1 MPDIINLLP
10 DAVANQIA
18 AGEVIQRPA
27 SAVKELLENAVD
39 SGASS
44 IKLIIKDSGKTL
56 IQVIDNGCGMSVT
69 DARMAF
75 ERHATSKIKS
85 AQDLFEIRTLGFRG
99 EALASIAA
107 IAHVELKTKRVED
120 ELGTQINIEGSK
132 VTSQEAVQCPNGS
145 SISIKNL
152 FFNVPARRNFLK
164 SNQVETRHIV
174 EEFHRVAM
182 VNPSISFSMHHND
195 KLVFQLPNS
204 NLKQRIVGLFG
215 NQYSQRLVP
224 ITEQSNEN
232 VKIHGF
238 VGKPEFA
245 RKTRG
250 EQYFFANNRFIK
262 HPYMNHSIDSA
273 YKELIPTDS
282 FPTYFIYIDVD
293 PKFIDINIHPTKTEI
308 NFQDNKLVYAV
319 LRAVVRQSL
328 GKHNLTPSL
337 DFDLEKAYDFQDP
350 KPGTQIKPPTIS
362 VNPDYNPFDKQT
374 NLNHAVNISSGSKNW
389 EELYEIS
396 KHETRKEIV
405 QSEINLEISN
415 NDGDTE
421 IEAQHK
427 TINEHVFQL
436 KNQYIITNI
445 ASGLILID
453 QSRAHERIL
462 FEKYYEIL
470 EHNVNASQKELFPE
484 TIQFNA
490 SEADII
496 SEIMEDLQKLGFQLE
511 KAGKNT
517 YVFQGRPADLKD
529 QDIKQSIDAI
539 IEIYQK
545 NLLDLSIDKK
555 INLARSTAACVA
567 IKKGQKLQK
576 LELNALVDELFA
588 CKIPEVTP
596 SGEAVFKM
604 ISLEDI
610 EKMFN

>member
-27 SAVKELLENAVD
+27 SAVKELLENAID
-39 SGASS
+39 SGANS

-56 IQVIDNGCGMSVT
+56 IQIIDNGCGMSIT
-69 DARMAF
+69 DTKMAF

-85 AQDLFEIRTLGFRG
+85 AHDLFEIRSLGFRG
-99 EALASIAA
+99 EALSSIAA
-107 IAHVELKTKRVED
+107 IAHVEIKTKRVED
-120 ELGTQINIEGSK
+120 ELGTQLNIEGSK
-132 VTSQEAVQCPNGS
+132 VIGQEIVQCSNGT

-174 EEFHRVAM
+174 EEFHRVAL
-182 VNPSISFSMHHND
+182 VNPSISFSMHHNE
-195 KLVFQLPNS
+195 KLVFQLQNS

-224 ITEQSNEN
+224 IVEQSTEN

-262 HPYMNHSIDSA
+262 HPYMNHSINSA
-273 YKELIPTDS
+273 YNELIPSDS
-282 FPTYFIYIDVD
+282 FPTYFIYIEVD
-293 PKFIDINIHPTKTEI
+293 PKFIDINIHPTKTEV
-308 NFQDNKLVYAV
+308 NFQDNKLIYAV
-319 LRAVVRQSL
+319 LRAAVRKSL

-350 KPGTQIKPPTIS
+350 IPGIPIKAPTIS
-362 VNPDYNPFDKQT
+362 INPDYNPFDTQ
-374 NLNHAVNISSGSKNW
+374 NGSNSAIKNTSAAKDW

-396 KHETRKEIV
+396 KNEIHNELI
-405 QSEINLEISN
+405 QSEIKLVDDPNINDDQKEDIS
-415 NDGDTE
+415 
-421 IEAQHK
+421 K
-427 TINEHVFQL
+427 VLNEKVFQFN
-436 KNQYIITNI
+436 NQFIITNI

-453 QSRAHERIL
+453 QARAHERIL
-462 FEKYYEIL
+462 FEKYSAIL

-484 TIQFNA
+484 TIQFSA
-490 SEADII
+490 AEADII
-496 SEIMEDLQKLGFQLE
+496 AEIIDDLKIIGFQLE
-511 KAGKNT
+511 KAGKCT
-517 YVFQGRPADLKD
+517 YVIQARPADLKD
-529 QDIKQSIDAI
+529 RDLKQSIDII
-539 IEIYQK
+539 IENYQK
-545 NLLDLSIDKK
+545 NLLDLSINKK
-555 INLARSTAACVA
+555 INIAQSTAACFA
-567 IKKGQKLQK
+567 IKHGQKLQK

-588 CKIPEVTP
+588 CKMPKMTP
-596 SGEAVFKM
+596 SGKAVFKM

-610 EKMFN
+610 QKMFN